1 MSNFFLKN
9 RLLWPIPVQYFL
21 LLFFKFLTSLIS
33 GDIFNFPVWRTNG
46 TTLLNNFD
54 GPNCYAQLSLL
65 EYCFFD
71 PWLCSVFLS
80 NLNLQAYRRSRI
92 LQFLTKS
99 HPNILN
105 YYSLKSY
112 TTGKPKILPLEPLVS
127 LIKFKA
133 RSPFIPQI
141 KNLVSLRHSIFLAWF
156 QLQAFRW
163 YEKKMQFS
171 FRIIFSKNNYK
182 TTTRFIS
189 SSLYLVTEEAVL
201 KFTSKSLSN
210 FVQCMAC

>member
-1 MSNFFLKN
+1 MWPLYVYFDPRFFLKTAVTPRLFRPPSIQVQRVTTKLAISVFCKKLPSDYDLFNWVIFPLLNEVYKN
-9 RLLWPIPVQYFL
+9 RLIWPIPVQYFL

-33 GDIFNFPVWRTNG
+33 GDIFNFPVWQTNG

-80 NLNLQAYRRSRI
+80 NLNPQAYRRSRI

-99 HPNILN
+99 HPDILN

-112 TTGKPKILPLEPLVS
+112 TTGKPKTLPLEPD
-127 LIKFKA
+127 
-133 RSPFIPQI
+133 
-141 KNLVSLRHSIFLAWF
+141 
-156 QLQAFRW
+156 
-163 YEKKMQFS
+163 
-171 FRIIFSKNNYK
+171 
-182 TTTRFIS
+182 
-189 SSLYLVTEEAVL
+189 
-201 KFTSKSLSN
+201 
-210 FVQCMAC
+210 